1 MLRLTEIK
9 LPLDHS
15 EDDLK
20 DAILV
25 RLGIAADE
33 LIGYSISRRGFDAR
47 KLSAIQFVYTLEV
60 EVRDETALLEP
71 LKNAPLTP
79 LERCDRRLVQPSPS
93 GESLRVAFAAPCRQW
108 AWSAPPSAP
117 APE

>member
-20 DAILV
+20 AAILV

-33 LIGYSISRRGFDAR
+33 LIGYSIFRRGHDAR

-60 EVRDETALLEP
+60 EVRDETALLER
-71 LKNAPLTP
+71 LKNVPHI
-79 LERCDRRLVQPSPS
+79 S
-93 GESLRVAFAAPCRQW
+93 
-108 AWSAPPSAP
+108 P
-117 APE
+117 APDTAYHFVAQGKTSGSGLPPYHHSLNAHP

>member
-20 DAILV
+20 AAILA

-33 LIGYSISRRGFDAR
+33 LIGHSIFRRGFDAR
-47 KLSAIQFVYTLEV
+47 KLSAIRFVYTQ
-60 EVRDETALLEP
+60 EVRN
-71 LKNAPLTP
+71 K
-79 LERCDRRLVQPSPS
+79 
-93 GESLRVAFAAPCRQW
+93 G
-108 AWSAPPSAP
+108 
-117 APE
+117 